1 MQEKLDAHITQILID
16 LDKLSNEIT
25 RINNVIIK
33 HKTSLMEIKKKISE
47 SGLEST
53 QSLRHEPVKNG
64 KKILIVDDD
73 PAIRE
78 LLKTFLEMEGYESF
92 FAEDGFA
99 GLEMVL
105 KVKPDLIILDVMMPK
120 MDGFE
125 FCDTVYQ
132 DPITRDIPI
141 VMLSAKSTE
150 DDIKT
155 GYFVGA
161 KGYLSKPFSQ
171 KDLLQLINNLI
182 KQD

>member
-1 MQEKLDAHITQILID
+1 MQEKIKEQ
-16 LDKLSNEIT
+16 
-25 RINNVIIK
+25 INNTLNELDNLTEDLRRITNSINK
-33 HKTSLMEIKKKISE
+33 HKRNLLELREALKENQEKPEIVQKDK
-47 SGLEST
+47 T
-53 QSLRHEPVKNG
+53 G
-64 KKILIVDDD
+64 KKILVVDDD
-73 PAIRE
+73 SAIRE
-78 LLKTFLEMEGYESF
+78 MLKEFLVIEGYDVY

-105 KVKPDLIILDVMMPK
+105 KIKPDMIILDVMMPK

-132 DPITRDIPI
+132 DPLTRDIPI
-141 VMLSAKSTE
+141 IMLSAKNTE

-171 KDLLQLINNLI
+171 KDLLQLINNLTY
-182 KQD
+182 K

>member
-1 MQEKLDAHITQILID
+1 MQEKLKANINQVLYE
-16 LDKLSNEIT
+16 LDKLSDEIK
-25 RINNVIIK
+25 RISNTILK
-33 HKTSLMEIKKKISE
+33 HKTSLLEIKKQMSE
-47 SGLEST
+47 ENGDST
-53 QSLRHEPVKNG
+53 QAVHSGALKNG
-64 KKILIVDDD
+64 MKILIVDDD

-78 LLKTFLEMEGYESF
+78 LLKNFLEMEGYESY

-132 DPITRDIPI
+132 DPLTRDIPI
-141 VMLSAKSTE
+141 VMLSAKNTE

-182 KQD
+182 KKG